1 MADSPTSLVVPE
13 SELARDARLQ
23 LEALPT
29 AGCHAPRAGWRG
41 RSGARPAASFNHLM
55 QRTYALVLAGGRGS
69 RLQQLTDWR
78 AKPAMPFAGKFTII
92 DFPLSNCVNSGIRR
106 IGVLTQYK
114 AQSLIRHVE
123 RGWGFLEANLGE
135 FIDVVPA
142 QQRVDDQWYSGTANA
157 VFQNL
162 DLVREAD
169 PDFVLVLA
177 GDHVYKMDYYTLLA
191 DHVAC
196 GAEATVAC
204 LRVPIAEAGDFGVL
218 SVDGTG
224 RVRSFEEKPRQP
236 VALPGEPGWA
246 LASMGIYV
254 FDAAFLCE
262 ELARDAC
269 DPASTHDFGRD
280 LLPRLV
286 ASHRVHAHRFE
297 RSCVNMV
304 GDRPYWRDVG
314 TVDAYW
320 EANIDLTQVVPELNL
335 YDDQWPILSLQ
346 RQLPPAKFVLDE
358 ASRRGSAVDSLVSSG
373 CIVSG
378 AAVRRSVLF
387 SKVRVGE
394 GSQVEDSVVLPNVTI
409 GRDVRL
415 RRSVVDKHCV
425 LPDGFCAGLDPQ
437 ADRARF
443 HVTARGITLITPGML
458 GQPGADHAAGA
469 SSRYSAR

>member
-1 MADSPTSLVVPE
+1 MADSPHSLVAPE
-13 SELARDARLQ
+13 PILARDAHRF
-23 LEALPT
+23 T
-29 AGCHAPRAGWRG
+29 DTGPRGEGPMLRGGWRA
-41 RSGARPAASFNHLM
+41 RAGARPAASFNHLM
-55 QRTYALVLAGGRGS
+55 QRTYAVVLAGGRGS

-169 PDFVLVLA
+169 PDYVLVLA
-177 GDHVYKMDYYTLLA
+177 GDHVYKMDYYALLA
-191 DHVAC
+191 DHVES
-196 GAEATVAC
+196 GADATVAC
-204 LRVPIAEAGDFGVL
+204 LRVPIADAGEFGVL
-218 SVDGTG
+218 EADAAG
-224 RVRSFEEKPRQP
+224 RVRSFVEKPGSP
-236 VALPGEPGWA
+236 ASLPGEPECA

-254 FDAAFLCE
+254 FGAAFLCE
-262 ELARDAC
+262 QLARDAC
-269 DPASTHDFGRD
+269 DAASTHDFGRD

-320 EANIDLTQVVPELNL
+320 EANLDLVQVVPELNL

-346 RQLPPAKFVLDE
+346 RQLPPAKFVFDE
-358 ASRRGSAVDSLVSSG
+358 AARRGSAVDSLVSSG

-394 GSQVEDSVVLPNVTI
+394 GSRVEDSVVLPNVTI
-409 GRDVRL
+409 GRGVRL
-415 RRSVVDKHCV
+415 CRAVVDKHCV
-425 LPDGFCAGLDPQ
+425 LPDGFQAGVDPE

-443 HVTARGITLITPGML
+443 HVTARGVTLITPGML
-458 GQPGADHAAGA
+458 GQPGADHAAGI
-469 SSRYSAR
+469 SSLYSAR